1 MVRSDQKASTW
12 SVAPSK
18 ASGGVPNSFLFV
30 VVVVLKE
37 EAMVCVKNL
46 LTVLSS
52 RVGGLGSTRPATTKD
67 EVTDKRAEET
77 RSD

>member
-1 MVRSDQKASTW
+1 MPLSLLNNVMSMVPLLRSIDLNKASNLT
-12 SVAPSK
+12 
-18 ASGGVPNSFLFV
+18 
-30 VVVVLKE
+30 
-37 EAMVCVKNL
+37 VKNL

-52 RVGGLGSTRPATTKD
+52 RVGGLGSTWPAAAED